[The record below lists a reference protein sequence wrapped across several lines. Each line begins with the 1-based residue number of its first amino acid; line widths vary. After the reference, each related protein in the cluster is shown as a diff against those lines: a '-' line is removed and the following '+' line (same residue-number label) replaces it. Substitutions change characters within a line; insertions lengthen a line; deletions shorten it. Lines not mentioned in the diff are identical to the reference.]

1 MRILLAPTTPPAPS
15 AVAVA
20 TPWTKGRSNYL
31 GGRRASKRDT
41 PAAGTVCAACGL
53 CVLVAV
59 LPHEMKRGS
68 SSARAAQGN
77 GFKKGAALKMQQD
90 RQAKLNPFE
99 LKVTKSKFPILNR
112 QVAGVSG
119 RPAQSR
125 ARSFQLRKQTLLP
138 EMRRRGRSG
147 EFIDRRFGERNQT
160 LSTDDKM
167 LARFQRERARPSRKR
182 GVFDLQAEKPQEDYS
197 HTLKLTHRGRNIDDL
212 EDLDS
217 EPSTGGDDS
226 ADDGNLDG
234 YLVGSGH
241 FGGGAEDVKRS
252 KSEIMQEVIAK
263 SKMYKHERQRIKQ
276 ENADLCQDLDA
287 DFASFMGVLEAHD
300 ARLSAATAPV
310 PAPRHD
316 RPAAVEPPA
325 AVDDYSESLRAMAF
339 DRRVRPS
346 DRTKTPEEIQAETRE
361 RLQKRQE
368 EKSFR
373 MAGATIE
380 EADDDGEG
388 WSNSSGDDDEAGGND
403 RDDDNAD
410 DKKDLVAKRTAESD
424 AEHSLKLVT
433 DQVVGLLDAL
443 LEARS
448 LEAANASYVEL
459 REICQTNSVI
469 PVARVLRERLT
480 TIMQSCE
487 RLFAQGS
494 APVMPSRDQ
503 LLLFH
508 LVGRIFPTSDYHHIV
523 VTPTQLLMAL
533 FVASGRIT
541 RRAHVLSV
549 LFLVQTLLHYQR
561 EAARY
566 LPDMFVL
573 LFPLLCK
580 AFNLAISPS
589 QTGGQW
595 CPLPQSRFMSR
606 SVHQFLA
613 GEEETMMG
621 QGARCHPLE
630 RLGEVRPISLEDLLR
645 AEEEEAF
652 PSREAIAG
660 FLLYTTREACTLY
673 TATNDAAPELLS
685 PLLDALAGH
694 ALCQPIVAPLR
705 AAVDAKRRSR
715 PALRCQT
722 FRAMAIP
729 QLMPDLDNSTNREER
744 ERTRIRKTYKRE
756 FKGAKRELKRDS
768 AFLSRLKLDERLE
781 ADRKYQERM
790 RQIVGSIANEA
801 SALARPK
808 AKRSP
813 K

>member
-1 MRILLAPTTPPAPS
+1 MHQ
-15 AVAVA
+15 
-20 TPWTKGRSNYL
+20 N
-31 GGRRASKRDT
+31 
-41 PAAGTVCAACGL
+41 
-53 CVLVAV
+53 
-59 LPHEMKRGS
+59 
-68 SSARAAQGN
+68 Q
-77 GFKKGAALKMQQD
+77 
-90 RQAKLNPFE
+90 QAKANPFE

-112 QVAGVSG
+112 QVAGISG
-119 RPAQSR
+119 RPTQAR
-125 ARSFQLRKQTLLP
+125 ARSFELRKQTLLP

-147 EFIDRRFGERNQT
+147 EFVDRRFGERSRT

-167 LARFQRERARPSRKR
+167 LARFQRERSRPNRKR
-182 GVFDLQAEKPQEDYS
+182 GVFDLQADQQQPDKDYS

-217 EPSTGGDDS
+217 EPSSGGDGDS
-226 ADDGNLDG
+226 DDDGNLDG

-241 FGGGAEDVKRS
+241 FGGGAEDVKRT

-263 SKMYKHERQRIKQ
+263 SKMHKHERQRIKQ
-276 ENADLCQDLDA
+276 ENTDLCQDLDA

-300 ARLSAATAPV
+300 ARLSSATGSRDDQPTTVAAT
-310 PAPRHD
+310 
-316 RPAAVEPPA
+316 EPSTA
-325 AVDDYSESLRAMAF
+325 DDYSESLRAMTF

-361 RLQKRQE
+361 RLRKRQE

-373 MAGATIE
+373 MAGAMR
-380 EADDDGEG
+380 EAE
-388 WSNSSGDDDEAGGND
+388 GDDD
-403 RDDDNAD
+403 
-410 DKKDLVAKRTAESD
+410 DKWSSSEEDKDGEEEEEEGLSGPTESDKRTAESD

-443 LEARS
+443 LEERS
-448 LEAANASYVEL
+448 LDAANTSYLKL

-469 PVARVLRERLT
+469 PVAHVLRERLT
-480 TIMQSCE
+480 TIMKSCE

-494 APVMPSRDQ
+494 APVMPSRDR

-508 LVGRIFPTSDYHHIV
+508 FVGRIFPTSDYHHLV

-533 FVASGRIT
+533 FIASGRIT
-541 RRAHVLSV
+541 KRAHVLSV

-580 AFNLAISPS
+580 TFNLTVSSSS
-589 QTGGQW
+589 QASSGQW
-595 CPLPQSRFMSR
+595 CPLPQSRFMSK
-606 SVHQFLA
+606 SVHQFLT
-613 GEEETMMG
+613 GEDKVEQPDG
-621 QGARCHPLE
+621 KCPLE
-630 RLGEVRPISLEDLLR
+630 KLGEVRAISFEDLLR

-685 PLLDALAGH
+685 PLLDALVGH
-694 ALCQPIVAPLR
+694 APCQPIVAPLR
-705 AAVDAKRRSR
+705 AALDTKRRSR
-715 PALRCQT
+715 LALRCQT

-729 QLMPDLDNSTNREER
+729 QLMPDLDNSTNRDER
-744 ERTRIRKTYKRE
+744 ERVRIRKTFKRE

-768 AFLSRLKLDERLE
+768 AFRSRLKLEERLE

-790 RQIVGSIANEA
+790 RQIMGSIANEA
-801 SALARPK
+801 SEFAGPK
-808 AKRSP
+808 TRRS